1 MEIIYKKQFQKE
13 LIRLPSFVQKAVRQ
27 TIEILKEAENMQ
39 GSGLDF
45 KYINGQKKDENYI
58 RIRIGGYRIG
68 AELIKPNIILITCGS
83 RGDVYKG
90 FP

>member
-13 LIRLPSFVQKAVRQ
+13 LIRLPSFVQKAIRQ
-27 TIEILKEAENMQ
+27 TIEILKEAENMK

>member
-13 LIRLPSFVQKAVRQ
+13 LIRLPNFVQNAVKEV
-27 TIEILKEAENMQ
+27 IAVLKEAENLQ
-39 GSGLDF
+39 SSGLDF
-45 KYINGQKKDENYI
+45 KYLGGQKKDENYI

-83 RGDVYKG
+83 RGDVYKN

>member
-13 LIRLPSFVQKAVRQ
+13 LIRLPSFIQKAVKE
-27 TIEILKEAENMQ
+27 TIEILKKSENLQ
-39 GSGLDF
+39 SSGLDF
-45 KYINGQKKDENYI
+45 KYLNGQKKDENYI

-68 AELIKPNIILITCGS
+68 AEFVKPNIILITCGT
-83 RGDVYKG
+83 RGDVYKS